1 MSMQD
6 PIADMLTRI
15 RNAQMVSLKSASM
28 PSSKLKRAI
37 AEVLLNE
44 GFIEGFDIDDGVKPE
59 LNVKLK
65 YMEDGVPVIETMK
78 RISRPGLRIYASV
91 DDLPRVNAGLGI
103 AIVSTSKGVMTGKA
117 AKRLGIGGEVLCTVF

>member
-28 PSSKLKRAI
+28 PSSKLKKAI

-91 DDLPRVNAGLGI
+91 DDLPRVNAGLGV

>member
-44 GFIEGFDIDDGVKPE
+44 GFIEGFDVNEDVKPV

-78 RISRPGLRIYASV
+78 RIRRPGLRIYASV
-91 DDLPRVNAGLGI
+91 DSLPRVNAGLGI

-117 AKRLGIGGEVLCTVF
+117 ARRLGIGGEVLCTVF

>member
-28 PSSKLKRAI
+28 PSSKLKQAI

-44 GFIEGFDIDDGVKPE
+44 GFIEGFDVNDGVKPE

>member
-28 PSSKLKRAI
+28 PSSKLKKAI

>member
-28 PSSKLKRAI
+28 PSSKIKRAI

-44 GFIEGFDIDDGVKPE
+44 GFIEAFDVDEGVKPV

-91 DDLPRVNAGLGI
+91 DSLPRVNAGLGI

>member
-44 GFIEGFDIDDGVKPE
+44 GYIEGFDVNEDVKPV

-91 DDLPRVNAGLGI
+91 DSLPRVNAGLGI

-117 AKRLGIGGEVLCTVF
+117 AKRLGIGGEVICTVF

>member
-59 LNVKLK
+59 LNIKLK

>member
-44 GFIEGFDIDDGVKPE
+44 GYIEGFDVNEDVKPV

-91 DDLPRVNAGLGI
+91 DSLPRVNAGLGI

-117 AKRLGIGGEVLCTVF
+117 AKRLGVGGEVICTVF